1 MTGKPRLNFN
11 VLLIVI
17 ASLAVTAVFSACS
30 SKKNTAARRQY
41 TAFITRYNIY
51 YNGDTHFKET
61 LSDMESKYEDD
72 YSSVAYTQLTL
83 PTICSV

>member
-1 MTGKPRLNFN
+1 MKNRLRWHIAIFVMLAIVAATGL
-11 VLLIVI
+11 
-17 ASLAVTAVFSACS
+17 ASCS

-61 LSDMESKYEDD
+61 LADMEQKYEDD
-72 YSSVAYTQLTL
+72 YSSRMLFMHPV
-83 PTICSV
+83 